1 MKFRLTKSRE
11 MILNL
16 LNNKQKPLNAEMIYE
31 LLDEKI
37 YLSTV
42 YRNLELFLE
51 NNLVSRLFINNTAYY
66 YINKTDHKHF
76 MVCLGCHDMFEIPCS
91 HFDEGL
97 LGDHQDFKISSHE
110 LTVYGYC
117 SSCQL

>member
-51 NNLVSRLFINNTAYY
+51 NNLVSRLFINTTAYY

-97 LGDHQDFKISSHE
+97 LGDHQDFKISSHK

>member
-42 YRNLELFLE
+42 YRNLELFW
-51 NNLVSRLFINNTAYY
+51 
-66 YINKTDHKHF
+66 KT
-76 MVCLGCHDMFEIPCS
+76 
-91 HFDEGL
+91 
-97 LGDHQDFKISSHE
+97 
-110 LTVYGYC
+110 T
-117 SSCQL
+117 